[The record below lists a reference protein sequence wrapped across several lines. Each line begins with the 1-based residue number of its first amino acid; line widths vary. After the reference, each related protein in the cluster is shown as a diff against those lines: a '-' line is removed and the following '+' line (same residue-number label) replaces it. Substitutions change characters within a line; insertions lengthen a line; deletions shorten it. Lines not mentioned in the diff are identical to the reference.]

1 MTLVFGKII
10 NKLEIK
16 LMPKLRNLSE
26 IISQKILSSIK
37 II

>member
-1 MTLVFGKII
+1 MTFMFGKII

-26 IISQKILSSIK
+26 IRLFHKKSWAQ
-37 II
+37 